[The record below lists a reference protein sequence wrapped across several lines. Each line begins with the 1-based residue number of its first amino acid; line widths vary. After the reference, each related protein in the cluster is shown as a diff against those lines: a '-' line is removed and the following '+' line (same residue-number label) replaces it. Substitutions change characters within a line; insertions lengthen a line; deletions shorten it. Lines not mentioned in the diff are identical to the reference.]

1 MFTIMDFKIP
11 DFPDLSYGSIYCIG
25 RNYVDHIKEM
35 KSIQTSEPVV
45 FLKPRS
51 SIIHSGDSVH
61 IPSQSYDVH
70 HEAELVLLIGKE
82 TKNCPPQNALA
93 SVHAFGIGID
103 FTARDIQ
110 SQAKKDGR
118 PWALSKGF
126 DTFAPVGN
134 LVNMTD
140 DTDLNNMTISLQVNN
155 ESRQHD
161 STSLMIFKP
170 ADIISYLS
178 HKFTLTPGD
187 LIFTGTPKGVSPVK
201 HGDSVTALLSENLS
215 TVTIDVKT

>member
-1 MFTIMDFKIP
+1 MFSIMDYTIP

-35 KSIQTSEPVV
+35 KSKQTSDPVV

-51 SIIHSGDSVH
+51 SIVHSGDSVI
-61 IPSQSYDVH
+61 IPPASNDVH
-70 HEAELVLLIGKE
+70 HEAELVLLIGKK
-82 TKNCPPQNALA
+82 TSKCSPQQALT
-93 SVHAFGIGID
+93 SVEAIGIGID

-118 PWALSKGF
+118 PWTLAKGF
-126 DTFAPVGN
+126 DTFAPIGN
-134 LVNMTD
+134 LVPFTGSE
-140 DTDLNNMTISLQVNN
+140 DLSKLNIELRVNGEAKQN
-155 ESRQHD
+155 D

-170 ADIISYLS
+170 SDIISYLS
-178 HKFTLTPGD
+178 HQFTLTPGD
-187 LIFTGTPKGVSPVK
+187 LIFTGTPKGVSAVK
-201 HGDSVTALLSENLS
+201 PGDSVNAVLGDNLS

>member
-61 IPSQSYDVH
+61 IPAQSADVH
-70 HEAELVLLIGKE
+70 HEAELVLLVGKD
-82 TKNCPPQNALA
+82 TKKCSPQNALA

-103 FTARDIQ
+103 FTARDLQ
-110 SQAKKDGR
+110 SQAKNDGR
-118 PWALSKGF
+118 PWTLSKGF

-140 DTDLNNMTISLQVNN
+140 DTDLNNLMISLQVNN
-155 ESRQHD
+155 EGRQHD

-178 HKFTLTPGD
+178 HQFTLTPGD